1 MEARSE
7 EEVLVEAENMSEQ
20 GGEAVGVIELLR
32 IMVERDMIG
41 IIGRN
46 LGGLKRSR
54 GGRLRRKPV

>member
-1 MEARSE
+1 M
-7 EEVLVEAENMSEQ
+7 EAENMSEQ